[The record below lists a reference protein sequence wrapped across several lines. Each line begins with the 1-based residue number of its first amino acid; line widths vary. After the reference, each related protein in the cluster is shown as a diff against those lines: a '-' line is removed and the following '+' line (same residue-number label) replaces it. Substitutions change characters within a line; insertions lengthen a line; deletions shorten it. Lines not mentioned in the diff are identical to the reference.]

1 MTNWQLLIAAG
12 FPTATGLVTIAI
24 ALIMNGRLE
33 ARIDRVEASVNGR
46 VDRLEA
52 SLNARI
58 DRVEA
63 SVDARIDRV
72 ETSVNARI
80 DRLTDDLRQ
89 FYMILGKHDK
99 SIEMLEKNQAS

>member
-24 ALIMNGRLE
+24 ALIMSGRLE
-33 ARIDRVEASVNGR
+33 SSLKSRMDKLESKIDRVEASV
-46 VDRLEA
+46 
-52 SLNARI
+52 NARI

-63 SVDARIDRV
+63 SV
-72 ETSVNARI
+72 ARI
-80 DRLTDDLRQ
+80 DRLSDDLRQ

-99 SIEMLEKNQAS
+99 AIDLLEKNQAS